1 MNLYQTQHPFYCG
14 IDLHANQ
21 MYACVVDQNGK
32 KLLHRNFKNRNVD
45 KFFEQIK
52 PFSSDIAI
60 GCESTFNWYWLA
72 DACRERN
79 LPFVLGHALYL
90 KAIHGGK
97 VKNDKLDSEKLA
109 LLLRGGNFATAYAYP
124 KELRATRDLL
134 RRRTH
139 FVRLKAQIL
148 THLQIINHQHN
159 FQAFEKKIT
168 YKSNRAGISD
178 RFDNPSVKASVEL
191 DVGTADFLQEQIRKL
206 EQHIERSA
214 KIDDPQALFRLQ
226 TIQGVGRIL
235 AMTMLY
241 EIHTIKR
248 FATVGQFLSYC
259 RLVKGSHTSAG
270 KSYGSPG
277 KKIGN
282 AHLKWAFSEAVP
294 LLKRCC
300 PEARAF
306 VDRIEKK
313 RGKARAFSYLAVKLG
328 RAVYYMLKRQEAFD
342 LDRLLR

>member
-21 MYACVVDQNGK
+21 MYACVVDQKGK

-168 YKSNRAGISD
+168 YKSNRAGLSD

-191 DVGTADFLQEQIRKL
+191 DVVTADFLQEQIRKL

-241 EIHTIKR
+241 EIHTVKR

>member
-32 KLLHRNFKNRNVD
+32 KLLHRNFKTRNAN
-45 KFFEQIK
+45 KFFEQIE
-52 PFSSDIAI
+52 PFGKDIAI
-60 GCESTFNWYWLA
+60 GCESTFNWYWLS
-72 DACRERN
+72 DACRERK
-79 LPFVLGHALYL
+79 LPFILGHALYL

-139 FVRLKAQIL
+139 FVRLKSQIL
-148 THLQIINHQHN
+148 THLQIVNHQHN
-159 FQAFEKKIT
+159 FEAFEKSIT
-168 YKSNRAGISD
+168 YKSNRAGLSD
-178 RFDNPSVKASVEL
+178 RFDNLSVKVSVDL
-191 DVGTADFLQEQIRKL
+191 DVRTADFLHDQIRKL
-206 EQHIERSA
+206 ELHIERAA
-214 KIDDPQALFRLQ
+214 KVDDPQALFRLQ
-226 TIQGVGRIL
+226 TIPGVGRIL

-241 EIHTIKR
+241 EIHTIDR
-248 FATVGQFLSYC
+248 FATVGKFLSYC

-294 LLKRCC
+294 LLKRCS

-328 RAVYYMLKRQEAFD
+328 RAVYYMLKRKEAFE